1 MRIDAEPK
9 NFAGEQFLNTQRGN
23 REPGDKVFG
32 KYALLLVALS
42 TLACRLSREDEKAFC
57 FSMFIVFLLGIP
69 AIMDI
74 HKKMTA
80 EPKVQKEQKEKK
92 MLFGKRSIIFTGGPS
107 PKPDRGQ
114 IARSVVETY
123 LNLGGDPRVIKD
135 LATDFLANSNER
147 PGSQDNNKSQD

>member
-9 NFAGEQFLNTQRGN
+9 NVGERLLNTPPRMGQEYDGVN
-23 REPGDKVFG
+23 RVLGR
-32 KYALLLVALS
+32 YALLLVALS

-80 EPKVQKEQKEKK
+80 EPKVQEEQKREK
-92 MLFGKRSIIFTGGPS
+92 MLLGKRSIIFTGP
-107 PKPDRGQ
+107 PQKPDRGQ
-114 IARSVVETY
+114 IARRLVEAY
-123 LNLGGDPRVIKD
+123 IDLGGNPRVIKD
-135 LATDFLANSNER
+135 LATDFLANSNDHAAGKDD
-147 PGSQDNNKSQD
+147 P